1 MDFTRAA
8 ARWIGRAG
16 RLGIAV
22 GGIFELLDQVEE
34 INLLTDMIRTANDP
48 PRTIDE
54 LQNGI
59 GSDTQAGYHKHHIA
73 EEAAAR
79 DAGFPEN
86 MIQGRDNLVRVP
98 ILKHIEVT
106 RYYARKE
113 LQPDGR
119 RLSPREMLKD
129 KDFETR
135 RQFGLDVL
143 RRFGVLR

>member
-1 MDFTRAA
+1 MDFARAA
-8 ARWIGRAG
+8 ARWVGRAG

-22 GGIFELLDQVEE
+22 GGFFELLDQVNE
-34 INLLTDMIRTANDP
+34 IKLLTDMIKTANDP
-48 PRTIDE
+48 PRTFEE

-79 DAGFPEN
+79 DAGFSES
-86 MIQGRDNLVRVP
+86 MIQGRDNLVRIP
-98 ILKHIEVT
+98 ILKHIDIT
-106 RYYARKE
+106 RYYATRE

-129 KDFETR
+129 KNFETR

-143 RRFGVLR
+143 RRYGVLR